1 MINQRFDSE
10 NSLDLSLCWVVCF
23 SHTSSVDPSTI
34 GSQWLSSLFTDL
46 CYQRGITMK
55 NSILVPALL
64 LALTLL
70 VTGGCSKRIVDA
82 PEVGPSSSSLS
93 SGRDINY
100 PPAAYSEEGLPK
112 EGTLDDA
119 MNNPIPEEPVAT
131 PGDGRSSAGLQPIYF
146 HFDQATIPQE
156 MIEFLIQNANFL
168 KENPN
173 LYVVIEGNCDE
184 RGAKEYNVALG
195 ERRSLNTKEYLVG
208 LGIHE
213 NRLRTVSYGEER
225 PVDPGSTEDAWSK
238 NRRVDFVT
246 E

>member
-1 MINQRFDSE
+1 MINHSFNLE
-10 NSLDLSLCWVVCF
+10 NCLDLSLCWVVCF
-23 SHTSSVDPSTI
+23 SIQVVALRAIGWHSPSSF
-34 GSQWLSSLFTDL
+34 FTDH
-46 CYQRGITMK
+46 CYQRGIIMK
-55 NSILVPALL
+55 NPVFLATILLT
-64 LALTLL
+64 LTLL
-70 VTGGCSKRIVDA
+70 VTGGCSKKIVQA
-82 PEVGPSSSSLS
+82 PDPSVRSGSSSS
-93 SGRDINY
+93 GHDINY

-119 MNNPIPEEPVAT
+119 MNNPVAEPETNTAI
-131 PGDGRSSAGLQPIYF
+131 GGRTSAGLQPIYF

-156 MIEFLIQNANFL
+156 MIEFLIQNANSL

-184 RGAKEYNVALG
+184 RGAKEYNMALG
-195 ERRSLNTKEYLVG
+195 ERRALNTREYLVG

-213 NRLRTVSYGEER
+213 NRMRTVSYGEER
-225 PVDPGSTEDAWSK
+225 PVDMASTEDAWAK